1 MCVRYA
7 CVSVCVSICMCKCL
21 CMCARVY
28 ECVCE
33 CVHVQVYVNVH
44 IFSCV
49 RAPMCTCGCV
59 PIQALPLQFGA
70 HIYVSRDQKV
80 LEIQGLGLAIFYHS
94 LSPVLEKHPLTVW
107 FCLVHWCG
115 MEVAPDAAYTA
126 LSPVISEA
134 SSSADAHFSSSPTSF
149 SNLLMLIIKTTP
161 RCPG

>member
-1 MCVRYA
+1 
-7 CVSVCVSICMCKCL
+7 MCKCL

-44 IFSCV
+44 ICSCV

-59 PIQALPLQFGA
+59 PILFQALPLQFGA

-94 LSPVLEKHPLTVW
+94 LSPVLEKHPLTGW

-115 MEVAPDAAYTA
+115 IEVAPDAAYTA

-134 SSSADAHFSSSPTSF
+134 SSSTDAHFSSSPTSF